1 MPAAR
6 DAHDGVDGVSADR
19 PRQPHHLSPGAVAGA
34 VAGTVLGGAAAAGA
48 VGAGRARSRILRQR
62 ERLSEEEK
70 AHPSMLGLVPPGRE
84 SSVAADDGVR
94 LSVEEVDPVE
104 GGKPELTVV
113 LVHGFALDR
122 KCWHFQRRMLSELTE
137 PSVRTVLYDQRR
149 HGRSA
154 QASARSC
161 TIAQLGAD
169 LDAILRAVVPEG
181 PIVLVGHS
189 MGGMTIMALAERNPK
204 LFRERIV
211 GVSLL
216 CTSAGDVMAGG
227 LKQAVLSHRNP
238 TVNVLGRI
246 AHWQPAFADR
256 VRRAAG
262 NVIWAFVQG
271 LSFGDRST
279 DPALVNL
286 VDSTIAA
293 TPLDALT
300 SFANTLSTHN
310 RRAALAGLSQCEVLV
325 AGGTRDR
332 MIPYEHS
339 ELIAAE
345 MPHAE
350 LLPLEGAGHMAM
362 LEQPGEYDAA
372 LLELLRRCTHRSQVL
387 RRLRPGGPT
396 PTDRPRR
403 GLRRP
408 RRRA

>member
-1 MPAAR
+1 VSGDDGR
-6 DAHDGVDGVSADR
+6 HDHRV
-19 PRQPHHLSPGAVAGA
+19 SPGGVAGA
-34 VAGTVLGGAAAAGA
+34 VAGAVLGGAAAAGA
-48 VGAGRARSRILRQR
+48 VGAGRARNRILRQR
-62 ERLSEEEK
+62 ARLSEEEK
-70 AHPSMLGLVPPGRE
+70 AHPSKLGMLPPGRE

-94 LSVEEVDPVE
+94 LSVEEVDPVTP
-104 GGKPELTVV
+104 GAKAELTVV

-137 PSVRTVLYDQRR
+137 PAVRTVLYDQRR
-149 HGRSA
+149 HGRSG

-169 LDAILRAVVPEG
+169 LDAILRSVVPEG

-204 LFRERIV
+204 LFKERV
-211 GVSLL
+211 AGVALV

-238 TVNVLGRI
+238 TVNVLGRV

-286 VDSTIAA
+286 VDQTIAA

-325 AGGTRDR
+325 AGGTLDR

-339 ELIAAE
+339 ELISAE

-362 LEQPGEYDAA
+362 LEQPGEFDAA
-372 LLELLRRCTHRSQVL
+372 LLELLRRCTHRTQVL
-387 RRLRPGGPT
+387 RRLRPGRAASA
-396 PTDRPRR
+396 DRPWR

-408 RRRA
+408 RRRV

>member
-1 MPAAR
+1 
-6 DAHDGVDGVSADR
+6 VSSDDR
-19 PRQPHHLSPGAVAGA
+19 HRPHHLSSGGVAGAVAGA
-34 VAGTVLGGAAAAGA
+34 VIGGAAAAGA

-62 ERLSEEEK
+62 ARLSEEEK
-70 AHPSMLGLVPPGRE
+70 AHPSQLGMQPPGRE

-94 LSVEEVDPVE
+94 LAVEEVDPVE
-104 GGKPELTVV
+104 DVAPELTVV

-137 PSVRTVLYDQRR
+137 PAVRTVLYDQRR
-149 HGRSA
+149 HGRSG

-169 LDAILRAVVPEG
+169 LDAVLRAVVPEG

-189 MGGMTIMALAERNPK
+189 MGGMTIMALAERAPK
-204 LFRERIV
+204 LFRERV
-211 GVSLL
+211 AGVALV

-246 AHWQPAFADR
+246 AHAQPAFADR

-279 DPALVNL
+279 DPALVDL
-286 VDSTIAA
+286 VDRTIAA

-300 SFANTLSTHN
+300 SFANTLSTHD

-325 AGGTRDR
+325 AGGTLDR

-362 LEQPGEYDAA
+362 LEQPGEFDAA

-387 RRLRPGGPT
+387 RRLRPGRGGAE
-396 PTDRPRR
+396 RPRR

>member
-1 MPAAR
+1 M
-6 DAHDGVDGVSADR
+6 SADDR

-70 AHPSMLGLVPPGRE
+70 AHPSTLGLLPPGRE

-94 LSVEEVDPVE
+94 ISVEEVDPVE
-104 GGKPELTVV
+104 GGTPELTVV

-122 KCWHFQRRMLSELTE
+122 RCWHFQRRMLSELTE

-149 HGRSA
+149 HGRSG
-154 QASARSC
+154 QATARSC

-169 LDAILRAVVPEG
+169 LDAVLRAVVPEG

-204 LFRERIV
+204 LFQERIV

-246 AHWQPAFADR
+246 AHWQPVFADR

-262 NVIWAFVQG
+262 NIIWAFVQS
-271 LSFGDRST
+271 LSFGDRGT
-279 DPALVNL
+279 DPALVDL
-286 VDSTIAA
+286 VDRTIAA

-300 SFANTLSTHN
+300 SFATTLSTHN

-325 AGGTRDR
+325 AGGTHDR

-350 LLPLEGAGHMAM
+350 LVALEGAGHMAM

-372 LLELLRRCTHRSQVL
+372 LLELLRRCTHRRQVL
-387 RRLRPGGPT
+387 RRLRPGGT
-396 PTDRPRR
+396 PRAERPRR

>member
-1 MPAAR
+1 MDRA
-6 DAHDGVDGVSADR
+6 VSADHR
-19 PRQPHHLSPGAVAGA
+19 HRPHHLSPGGVAGA
-34 VAGTVLGGAAAAGA
+34 VAGAVIGGAAAAGA
-48 VGAGRARSRILRQR
+48 LGAGRARSRILRER
-62 ERLSEEEK
+62 ARLSEEEK
-70 AHPSMLGLVPPGRE
+70 AHPSRLGMQPPGRE

-94 LSVEEVDPVE
+94 LAVEEVDPVE
-104 GGKPELTVV
+104 DVEPELTVV

-122 KCWHFQRRMLSELTE
+122 RCWHFQRRMLSELTE
-137 PSVRTVLYDQRR
+137 PAVRTVLYDQRR
-149 HGRSA
+149 HGRSG

-169 LDAILRAVVPEG
+169 LDAVLRAVVPEG

-189 MGGMTIMALAERNPK
+189 MGGMTIMALAERAPK
-204 LFRERIV
+204 LFRERV
-211 GVSLL
+211 AGVALV

-246 AHWQPAFADR
+246 AHAQPAFADR

-279 DPALVNL
+279 DPALVDL
-286 VDSTIAA
+286 VDRTIAA

-300 SFANTLSTHN
+300 SFANTLSTHD

-325 AGGTRDR
+325 AGGTLDR

-362 LEQPGEYDAA
+362 LEQPGEFDAA

-387 RRLRPGGPT
+387 RRLRPGRGGAGT
-396 PTDRPRR
+396 ERPRR